1 MGVTVGVLPVTGHTL
16 PFVSLGGSSL
26 LTTGFALGIILS
38 ISRQNGERSTANGKR
53 ATSAGSN
60 E

>member
-38 ISRQNGERSTANGKR
+38 ISR
-53 ATSAGSN
+53 ATEELKMKN
-60 E
+60 